1 MLQAT
6 AGTAAA
12 AAVTTANNPFAEIV
26 MDGSLL
32 LATPI
37 ALLAGLVS
45 FLSPCV
51 LPLVPGYL
59 GYVTGLTGAD
69 LADQRRGRMFLGIA
83 LFVLGFSAVFVLVG
97 IVFSQ
102 ITIWLQGDGEWLTR
116 MLGVVVMVL
125 GVVFMGGFNLMQQD
139 RRLHVQ
145 PKAGLWG
152 APVLGVTFGLGWAP
166 CIGPTMAAV
175 LAMSTAGSTN
185 PGKGAFLAF
194 VYCLGLGLPFLLI
207 ALGLRRGMGALKF
220 FRTHRITVMRA
231 GGGLLIV
238 LGALMV
244 SGLWNTWV
252 VQLQTWFANEVR
264 LPI

>member
-1 MLQAT
+1 MLSA
-6 AGTAAA
+6 
-12 AAVTTANNPFAEIV
+12 TANNPFAEIV
-26 MDGSLL
+26 MDGSML
-32 LATPI
+32 LAVPI
-37 ALLAGLVS
+37 ALVAGLVS

-69 LADQRRGRMFLGIA
+69 LHDQKRGRMFVGIA

-116 MLGVVVMVL
+116 ALGLVVVVL
-125 GVVFMGGFNLMQQD
+125 GIVFMGGFSRLQQD
-139 RRLHVQ
+139 RRIHVQ

-175 LAMSTAGSTN
+175 LALSTAGSAN
-185 PGKGAFLAF
+185 PGKGALLAF

-207 ALGLRRGMGALKF
+207 ALGLRRGLGAMAF
-220 FRTHRITVMRA
+220 FRTHRVTVMRF

-238 LGALMV
+238 LGLAMV
-244 SGLWNTWV
+244 SGLWGTWV
-252 VQLQTWFANEVR
+252 LQLQTWFANEVR

>member
-1 MLQAT
+1 ML
-6 AGTAAA
+6 TAA
-12 AAVTTANNPFAEIV
+12 TNNPFAETV
-26 MDGSLL
+26 MDGSMLM
-32 LATPI
+32 AAPI

-69 LADQRRGRMFLGIA
+69 LQDQKRGRMFLGIA

-102 ITIWLQGDGEWLTR
+102 VTIWLQGDGEWLTR
-116 MLGVVVMVL
+116 VLGVVVIVL
-125 GVVFMGGFNLMQQD
+125 GIVFMGGFNRLQQD
-139 RRLHVQ
+139 RRIHVQ
-145 PKAGLWG
+145 PQAGLWG

-175 LAMSTAGSTN
+175 LAMSTAGSAN
-185 PGKGAFLAF
+185 PGKGAVLAF
-194 VYCLGLGLPFLLI
+194 VYCLGLGIPFLLI
-207 ALGLRRGMGALKF
+207 ALGLRRGLGAMAF
-220 FRTHRITVMRA
+220 FRKHRVAVMRF

-238 LGALMV
+238 LGLLMV
-244 SGLWNTWV
+244 SGLWTAWV

>member
-6 AGTAAA
+6 AGTAA

-220 FRTHRITVMRA
+220 FRTHRVTVMRA